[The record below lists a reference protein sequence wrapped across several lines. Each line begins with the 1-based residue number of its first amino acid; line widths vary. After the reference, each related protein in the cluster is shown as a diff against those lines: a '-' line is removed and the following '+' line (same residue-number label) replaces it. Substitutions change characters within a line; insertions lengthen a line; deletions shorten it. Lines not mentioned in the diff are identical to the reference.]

1 MVESGR
7 AQVQPAPSGREQ
19 GKLIIFRPD
28 AGPEERFVV
37 PEEGDYD
44 LELLGKEAEETVRA
58 FKLKKALQIVAGI
71 ILATVGLF
79 HE

>member
-1 MVESGR
+1 MSGR

-19 GKLIIFRPD
+19 GTLIIFRPD

-37 PEEGDYD
+37 PDGDYD

-58 FKLKKALQIVAGI
+58 FKLKKALQVVAALV
-71 ILATVGLF
+71 LATVGLF